1 MERKFSDD
9 DEFIKL
15 LEEQF
20 EEEARMMEEALFS
33 HEDFQ
38 DDVIEH
44 EKTAA
49 SYEKLVERLKADGVY
64 REDDEAVYPEP
75 GNVLE
80 AADRTAESDI
90 AGKDAAGKNA
100 AVENA
105 PARRVFVARLRP
117 VAKVAGFLL
126 VCVIGVFA
134 ASMTSEGNRRY
145 VVETFRYFVD
155 GNARVIIGNDEKNED
170 VNEDEYYAISE
181 IEKKIGVN
189 VPEFYYRPNGFEY
202 YAYNIDETV
211 GVARLEYKYQENII
225 MIFMD
230 KEDTKQASGVNGLH
244 GQQVENVTTIID
256 KIHVIIKEISND
268 NGSNSYSA
276 EWTCNDVVYIIS
288 GKMEKEEF
296 VNLIRNI
303 AY

>member
-64 REDDEAVYPEP
+64 REDGEAADPEP

-105 PARRVFVARLRP
+105 PARRVFMARLRP

-145 VVETFRYFVD
+145 VVERIRYIT
-155 GNARVIIGNDEKNED
+155 GGHARVIVDNDEGNDS
-170 VNEDEYYAISE
+170 VNEDEYYAVSE
-181 IEKKIGVN
+181 IEKKIGVD

-202 YAYNIDETV
+202 YSYRIDKSLNI
-211 GVARLEYKYQENII
+211 AQLEYKYGEDIV
-225 MIFMD
+225 IFLMD
-230 KEDTKQASGVNGLH
+230 KEDSIKASKVGGLH
-244 GQQVENVTTIID
+244 GEQVATVTTTID
-256 KIHVIIKEISND
+256 NIDVIVKEILD
-268 NGSNSYSA
+268 NNGVGSYSA
-276 EWTCNDVVYIIS
+276 EWTCNDVIYQIS

-296 VNLIRNI
+296 VDLIRNI